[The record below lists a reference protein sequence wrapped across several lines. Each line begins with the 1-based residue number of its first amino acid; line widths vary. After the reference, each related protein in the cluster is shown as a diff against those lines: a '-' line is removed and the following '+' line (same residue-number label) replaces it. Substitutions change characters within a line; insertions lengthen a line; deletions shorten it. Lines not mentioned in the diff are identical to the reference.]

1 MDAALKYLTN
11 APRTVREV
19 ERRLDELEFGEVEVA
34 DVVDRLEELG
44 LLNDESYCKD
54 FVASRLRTKPVSR
67 RHLHEQLR
75 GHEAREEAIEE
86 ALAQVDAETEANNA
100 RLVAEKYLR
109 QFEALKPE
117 EQKDRLFKR
126 LLARGFD
133 YDCVRGAIEALT
145 GEEEQ

>member
-34 DVVDRLEELG
+34 AVVDRLMELG
-44 LLNDESYCKD
+44 LLNDESFCMD

-67 RHLHEQLR
+67 RHLYEQLR
-75 GHEAREEAIEE
+75 SHEAQEVAIEE
-86 ALAQVDAETEANNA
+86 AISQVNDETEFQNA
-100 RLVAEKYLR
+100 CQVAQKYAR
-109 QFEALKPE
+109 QFEGLSPDE
-117 EQKDRLFKR
+117 RENRLCKR

-133 YDCVRGAIEALT
+133 YDCARRAIAALQ
-145 GEEEQ
+145 GEEA